1 MSLTQHVIGILS
13 VYTALLVRSTKGNRM
28 DICFF
33 DSQVYISCI
42 LKNFFLTKHL
52 VRQKIQGVALTLRK
66 TKGFLESLPQIL
78 PLSSKGVGVCFSFL
92 LL

>member
-1 MSLTQHVIGILS
+1 
-13 VYTALLVRSTKGNRM
+13 M

-66 TKGFLESLPQIL
+66 TKGFLESLPQD
-78 PLSSKGVGVCFSFL
+78 PSSQLQGGRCVFQFSIAMKQTTPTL
-92 LL
+92 KV